1 LPDVYARTEARRGSD
16 VHLLPIQD
24 PAAQRDIC
32 LALSRA
38 PDRADQINDLASLI
52 IQAHANITQIR
63 V

>member
-1 LPDVYARTEARRGSD
+1 